1 MRNGQ
6 PMGALDFPILYE
18 DNHIIVCVKPV
29 GVLSQAD
36 GTDAPDVLTLLKAY
50 IKEKYQ
56 KPGAVFL
63 GLVHRLDRPTAGVMV
78 FARTSKAAM
87 RLSDSIKKGHFDK
100 TYLCVTSGSVRPL
113 SGKWQDYLKKDEKA
127 LKSFAVDK
135 RESGAKIAELTYSVL
150 DEKENMSLVEVK
162 LLTGRHHQIRV
173 QFASRGF
180 ALVGDHKYGSARGKS
195 ELALFAKSLSF
206 PHPTTKE
213 TLVFTAPLP
222 NFYPFNIF

>member
-1 MRNGQ
+1 
-6 PMGALDFPILYE
+6 MGALNFPILYE
-18 DNHIIVCVKPV
+18 DNHIVVCVKPS

-36 GTDAPDVLTLLKAY
+36 GTDAPDMLSLLKAY

-87 RLSDSIKKGHFDK
+87 RLSESIKKGQFNK
-100 TYLCVTSGSVRPL
+100 TYLCVAFGSVSPA

-127 LKSFAVDK
+127 VQSFVADK
-135 RESGAKIAELTYSVL
+135 TEIGAKSAELTYTVL
-150 DEKENMSLVEVK
+150 GEKEGMSLVEVK

-173 QFASRGF
+173 QFASRSF

-195 ELALFAKSLSF
+195 ELALFAKTLSF

>member
-1 MRNGQ
+1 M
-6 PMGALDFPILYE
+6 PEILYE
-18 DNHIIVCVKPV
+18 DNHIIVAIKSA

-36 GTDAPDVLTLLKAY
+36 DTGASDMLTLLKAY
-50 IKEKYQ
+50 IKEKYN
-56 KPGAVFL
+56 KPGNVFL

-87 RLSDSIKKGHFDK
+87 RLSDSIKKGQFDK
-100 TYLCVTSGSVRPL
+100 TYLCVVSGAIAPA
-113 SGKWQDYLKKDEKA
+113 SGKWQDYLRKEEN
-127 LKSFAVDK
+127 LRKSFVVDK
-135 RESGAKIAELTYSVL
+135 DMSGAKRAELEYSVQA
-150 DEKENMSLVEVK
+150 EKENLSLVQVK
-162 LLTGRHHQIRV
+162 LITGRHHQIRV

-195 ELALFAKSLSF
+195 ELALFAHRLSF

-222 NFYPFNIF
+222 NFYPFNVF